1 MIDYH
6 WKTPIYT
13 SSLLDT
19 EEYVND
25 ILSRY
30 DLDNP
35 PSDMDDANI
44 FDSGFEDLRSEILQH
59 LFSYIE
65 NVQQPDQVHVKS
77 WITGSSKD
85 YSMISHNHSG
95 AQVSGVVY
103 LQAEEGGDLILS
115 DPRGNANRGYP
126 LEFKDMMEFD
136 RVTIKPETG
145 MIVLFPSFVYHEV
158 PPYKGTSRRIA
169 LPVDFFFKE

>member
-1 MIDYH
+1 MIEYY

-19 EEYVND
+19 EQYVNE
-25 ILSRY
+25 IMSKY
-30 DLDNP
+30 NLDNP

-44 FDSGFEDLRSEILQH
+44 FDDGLTDLKNEVLQH
-59 LFSYIE
+59 LFAYIS
-65 NVQQPDQVHVKS
+65 NVTEPDEVHVKS
-77 WITGSSKD
+77 WVTGSGRD
-85 YSMISHNHSG
+85 YSMISHNHAG

-126 LEFKDMMEFD
+126 LEFRSMMEFD

-158 PPYKGTSRRIA
+158 PPYKGTTRRIA